1 MTKSLLLAKRLLLIL
16 GLATAFA
23 ACGTP
28 RPLGLEARPADR
40 VAVPTSSVHYRS
52 FASSDALAA
61 YLRWTPDAPVLV
73 SAHRGGPV
81 PGLVENSLEA
91 FENSLN
97 VTAALIEMDL
107 QRTAD
112 GTLVLMHDET
122 LDRTTTGTGEVSDRT
137 FAYVRALRLVA
148 PDSTVTSF
156 RVPTFAETLA
166 WAEGRAVLLLD
177 VKPEVGFEPVLAAV
191 RRAEAEDRVI
201 LIVYSTEDLLAIQRL
216 APGLNVSA
224 TIETEADLDELVASG
239 ADLGRVIAFGGVG
252 VPDLAV
258 ASRLHRLGVRVQAGT
273 FRQDEGATPA
283 TYAPFLDAGA
293 DVLSTDNVRAA
304 TIAAQRATIE
314 NRQRR

>member
-1 MTKSLLLAKRLLLIL
+1 MTNRLLLVL
-16 GLATAFA
+16 GLATALA

-28 RPLGLEARPADR
+28 RPLGLDARPADR

-52 FASSDALAA
+52 FAGSDALAT
-61 YLRWTPDAPVLV
+61 YLRWAPDAPVLV

-91 FENSLN
+91 FENVLN

-107 QRTAD
+107 QQTAD
-112 GTLVLMHDET
+112 GALVLMHDDT
-122 LDRTTTGTGEVSDRT
+122 LDRTTTGTGPVADRT
-137 FAYVRALRLVA
+137 LAEVRALRLVA

-177 VKPEVGFEPVLAAV
+177 VKPEVGFEPVIAAV
-191 RRAEAEDRVI
+191 RRAEAEDRVVM
-201 LIVYSTEDLLAIQRL
+201 IVYSLGDLLTLQRL
-216 APGLNVSA
+216 APDLNVSA
-224 TIETEADLDELVASG
+224 TVETEADLDALVASG

-252 VPDLAV
+252 VPEPGVVDG
-258 ASRLHRLGVRVQAGT
+258 LHRLGVRVQAGT
-273 FRQDEGATPA
+273 FRQDAGATPE
-283 TYAPFLDAGA
+283 TYGPFLDAGA
-293 DVLSTDNVRAA
+293 DVLSTDNVRTA
-304 TIAAQRATIE
+304 TIAAQRATIR